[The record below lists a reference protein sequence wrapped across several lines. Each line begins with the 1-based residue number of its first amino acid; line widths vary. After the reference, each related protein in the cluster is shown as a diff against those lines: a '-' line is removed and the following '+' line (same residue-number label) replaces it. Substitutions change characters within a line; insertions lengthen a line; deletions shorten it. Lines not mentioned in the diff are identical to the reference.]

1 MKKTWLITGISSG
14 LGRLLAEKALTR
26 GDRVLGTSRNAD
38 ALAVLRRT
46 YPERLRILAV
56 DLQNEVSVRTAVDG
70 AFEGSG
76 RIDIV
81 VSNAGYGLLGAA
93 EEASDSQV
101 RDIIDT
107 NLVGA
112 IALIRAV
119 LPHLRRQGGGRIL
132 QVSSEGGQ
140 IAYPGFSLYHA
151 TKWGIEG
158 FVEAVAQETAPFDI
172 EITLV
177 EPGPA
182 RTGFG
187 NNLART
193 EPLTSY
199 AETPAGSLRDALGD
213 GAWTIKGDPDRM
225 TDAMMALAD
234 HGGPLPK
241 RLVLGADAYAN
252 VRRALLERL
261 DELDR
266 QKHISL
272 AADFTEEE
280 LTHLRP

>member
-1 MKKTWLITGISSG
+1 MNKTWLITGISSG
-14 LGRLLAEKALTR
+14 LGRLLAEKALAR
-26 GDRVLGTSRNAD
+26 GDRVVGTSRSAD
-38 ALAVLRRT
+38 AVRELRAVYPRRLT
-46 YPERLRILAV
+46 ILAA
-56 DLQNEVSVRTAVDG
+56 DLRDENAVRAAVDR
-70 AFEGSG
+70 AFAAEG

-93 EEASDSQV
+93 EEADDAQV
-101 RDIIDT
+101 RAIVDT
-107 NLVGA
+107 NLIGA
-112 IALIRAV
+112 IALIRAS

-158 FVEAVAQETAPFDI
+158 FVEAVAQEVASFGI

-187 NNLART
+187 DNFART
-193 EPLTSY
+193 TPLGAY
-199 AETPAGSLRDALGD
+199 ADTPAGQLRDALAA

-225 TDAMMALAD
+225 TDAMIALAD
-234 HGGPLPK
+234 QGSSLPK

-252 VRRALLERL
+252 VRSALAARIE
-261 DELDR
+261 ELDR
-266 QKHISL
+266 QKSIAAS
-272 AADFTEEE
+272 ADFTPEE
-280 LTHLRP
+280 LARRA